1 MEINE
6 QTFKRILADQR
17 EEYQRHLGV
26 VAEGFESHVKL
37 IAESLIGIQK
47 QLEGIRDMV
56 ARNTEDIEVIKM
68 DLHIVRSDLKEKVG
82 RDEFALLENRIS
94 KLEKTAHRR

>member
-6 QTFKRILADQR
+6 QTLTKILVEQR

-26 VAEGFESHVKL
+26 VAEGLESHVKL
-37 IAESLIGIQK
+37 IAESLLGIQK

-56 ARNTEDIEVIKM
+56 VRNTEDIEVIKM
-68 DLHIVRSDLKEKVG
+68 DMHIIRGDLKEKIG